1 MEILNS
7 ILVGFSTAMTINNLF
22 YSLLGVTLGTLVGIL
37 PGLGPV
43 TAMALLI
50 PLSFGLNDPATA
62 IIFLAGVYYGTQYG
76 GSTTAI
82 LLNIPGETSSL
93 VTAIDGYKMSL
104 NGRGGAALT
113 IAALSSLFAGTATA
127 VIIGLVGVSL
137 SNIVFHL
144 TSAEYTILIFFGL
157 LISCFLTNDN
167 LLKGIG
173 MSCVGILLSFIGQDL
188 NSGIVRFNFNNINL
202 SDGITFNILAMGLF
216 GLGEIFYVL
225 IYQLGNDKII
235 QPKNLYPSKEEIKRS
250 IMPTL
255 RGTLIGSFLGILPGG
270 GPIISS
276 FASYFAEKKFSKNSK
291 MLGKGAIEGVAGPEA
306 ANNAGAQMSFIPM
319 LSLGLPTTPVM
330 VLMLGTLMMFNI
342 QPGPQLMINNLDLF
356 WALIASMWVGNFFL
370 VILNVPLIGLWI
382 KIFLI
387 PRKILYFS
395 IIFICIVGAY
405 SIGNGLFDIMM
416 LFIFSFFGFLFRYL
430 KCGVTSLA
438 MGFILGKMFEEKLR
452 KTLIISRGDWTIFF
466 DRPIALGMLITAI
479 FLIIF
484 IIKSKKEMDKK

>member
-1 MEILNS
+1 
-7 ILVGFSTAMTINNLF
+7 
-22 YSLLGVTLGTLVGIL
+22 
-37 PGLGPV
+37 
-43 TAMALLI
+43 
-50 PLSFGLNDPATA
+50 
-62 IIFLAGVYYGTQYG
+62 
-76 GSTTAI
+76 
-82 LLNIPGETSSL
+82 
-93 VTAIDGYKMSL
+93 
-104 NGRGGAALT
+104 
-113 IAALSSLFAGTATA
+113 
-127 VIIGLVGVSL
+127 
-137 SNIVFHL
+137 
-144 TSAEYTILIFFGL
+144 
-157 LISCFLTNDN
+157 
-167 LLKGIG
+167 
-173 MSCVGILLSFIGQDL
+173 
-188 NSGIVRFNFNNINL
+188 
-202 SDGITFNILAMGLF
+202 
-216 GLGEIFYVL
+216 
-225 IYQLGNDKII
+225 
-235 QPKNLYPSKEEIKRS
+235 
-250 IMPTL
+250 
-255 RGTLIGSFLGILPGG
+255 LPGG

-291 MLGKGAIEGVAGPEA
+291 LLGKGAIEGVAGPEA

-416 LFIFSFFGFLFRYL
+416 LSIFSFFGFLFRYL

-438 MGFILGKMFEEKLR
+438 MGFILGKIFEEKLR